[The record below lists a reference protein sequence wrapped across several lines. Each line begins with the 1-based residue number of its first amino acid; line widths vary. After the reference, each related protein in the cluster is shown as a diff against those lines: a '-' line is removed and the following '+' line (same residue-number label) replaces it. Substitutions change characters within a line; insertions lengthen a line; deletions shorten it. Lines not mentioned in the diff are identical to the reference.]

1 MPPFLTNIGT
11 KMKVKKRMEVKQ
23 LMFIKDTPKIY
34 GLPPY
39 KKFQIID
46 YKKWD
51 YAWQGMSERTRVK
64 KGIFVHCWGM
74 GEFEIFR
81 IGVDVA
87 IVPYCFY
94 IINYKM
100 PVYLKK

>member
-1 MPPFLTNIGT
+1 MPPLLTNTGT
-11 KMKVKKRMEVKQ
+11 KMKVKQ

-34 GLPPY
+34 GLPAY
-39 KKFQIID
+39 KKFEIIK

-51 YAWQGMSERTRVK
+51 YDWQGMSEKTRVK
-64 KGIFVHCWGM
+64 NGIFVRCWGM
-74 GEFEIFR
+74 GEFEVFR
-81 IGVDVA
+81 LGVDVA

-94 IINYKM
+94 INYKM